1 MVDYDSNGES
11 KGDDQATIVAEKRKQ
26 VQEKRTE
33 VQMGEGLGGLN
44 FHPQITPGL
53 IFDNSHSGTSNENE
67 SQNGYSSQS
76 SGREAR

>member
-1 MVDYDSNGES
+1 
-11 KGDDQATIVAEKRKQ
+11 
-26 VQEKRTE
+26 
-33 VQMGEGLGGLN
+33 MGEGLGGLN